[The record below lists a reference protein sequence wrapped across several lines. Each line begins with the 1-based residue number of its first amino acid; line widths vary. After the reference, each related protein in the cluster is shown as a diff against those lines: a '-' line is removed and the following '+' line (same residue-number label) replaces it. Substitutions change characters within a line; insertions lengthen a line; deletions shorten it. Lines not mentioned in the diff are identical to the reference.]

1 MQQRLE
7 EKVAESAKYYGIN
20 FPSNNSAE
28 DVETEDG
35 NEADLEGEGLDADL
49 ATGNKDT
56 CVLEVN
62 KYKINMNLEYV
73 LRRIDYQLIVH
84 LNQMVYWFLFKIDD
98 LDDANILDS
107 LMDQFPPPNILVY
120 STEEIIG
127 LSPEHVVKCCQS
139 FTQVTSDLILKCI
152 RFLKYYSSNPKEI

>member
-35 NEADLEGEGLDADL
+35 NEPDLEGEGLDADL

-73 LRRIDYQLIVH
+73 L
-84 LNQMVYWFLFKIDD
+84 
-98 LDDANILDS
+98 NIL
-107 LMDQFPPPNILVY
+107 
-120 STEEIIG
+120 STY
-127 LSPEHVVKCCQS
+127 CS
-139 FTQVTSDLILKCI
+139 FKLNGVLIP
-152 RFLKYYSSNPKEI
+152 FQD